1 MRSADVR
8 FAYDVARALKRQ
20 ACALLAAPLCAA
32 TAMLAAKKR
41 SAGGAAATS
50 GRKRQRSAS
59 TPPQPDPAQAATA
72 VAMPDL
78 GDEVPDAHQYVYLV
92 TVSRVLPGTV
102 ATGSLRDEQT
112 LSRNALANSVR
123 DSLDNLDALP
133 QMGGRPRTQTEKS
146 RGVKMVERHQIQL
159 QFKSSGD
166 SVCYLCR

>member
-1 MRSADVR
+1 MRSDDV
-8 FAYDVARALKRQ
+8 FFGYDVARALTRQ
-20 ACALLAAPLCAA
+20 ACALLAAPLFAA
-32 TAMLAAKKR
+32 TAMRAVKKR
-41 SAGGAAATS
+41 FAGGAAAKS

-59 TPPQPDPAQAATA
+59 TPPQPDPAQAAIA
-72 VAMPDL
+72 IAMPDL
-78 GDEVPDAHQYVYLV
+78 GDEVFDAHQYVYLV

-123 DSLDNLDALP
+123 DSLDNLNALP